1 MKKEIFVDDWE
12 ERLELQFFSDNPV
25 RKKAYVCSPLSAD
38 AEQDYLFNMYAARAY
53 MLYALMELDYLARAP
68 HGYLPIILCD
78 RNSDERTLALQFGLK
93 LMEYSDVV
101 LVCGNKLSRGMIG
114 EIVQAVAL
122 NKKIIVFDE
131 PTSSLT
137 EKEVSHLFAI
147 IENLRLIYH
156 IRRWRTPDR
165 SANTERR

>member
-101 LVCGNKLSRGMIG
+101 LVCGQQVESW
-114 EIVQAVAL
+114 
-122 NKKIIVFDE
+122 DE
-131 PTSSLT
+131 
-137 EKEVSHLFAI
+137 
-147 IENLRLIYH
+147 R
-156 IRRWRTPDR
+156 
-165 SANTERR
+165 

>member
-131 PTSSLT
+131 ALCHEVRKIVLGNNGRRSL
-137 EKEVSHLFAI
+137 VSLDLSHPAMAHP
-147 IENLRLIYH
+147 RPQCAY
-156 IRRWRTPDR
+156 
-165 SANTERR
+165 